1 MSFGTEILFILLLA
15 LLVLGPKRL
24 QTTLAQIARAKAQFE
39 NATHSF
45 KSQLAAELDEA
56 PRKAATSRA
65 VVFCASLARISS
77 PITARHTRLSSTTP
91 AVISCSTA

>member
-1 MSFGTEILFILLLA
+1 VSFGTEILFILLLA

-45 KSQLAAELDEA
+45 KSQLAAELAEA
-56 PRKAATSRA
+56 PPKVTSDGSHELVEALRSHREA
-65 VVFCASLARISS
+65 GHESIISDM
-77 PITARHTRLSSTTP
+77 LD
-91 AVISCSTA
+91 

>member
-1 MSFGTEILFILLLA
+1 MSFGTEILFIFLLA

-56 PRKAATSRA
+56 PRKAATDGLHELVGDST
-65 VVFCASLARISS
+65 ISS
-77 PITARHTRLSSTTP
+77 ES
-91 AVISCSTA
+91 

>member
-1 MSFGTEILFILLLA
+1 MSFGTEILFIFLLA

-45 KSQLAAELDEA
+45 KSHLAAEFDEA
-56 PRKAATSRA
+56 PRNGKTDGSHKLLRD
-65 VVFCASLARISS
+65 STISS
-77 PITARHTRLSSTTP
+77 ESRDK
-91 AVISCSTA
+91 

>member
-1 MSFGTEILFILLLA
+1 VSFGTEILFILLLA

-45 KSQLAAELDEA
+45 KSQLAAEFDEA
-56 PRKAATSRA
+56 PQEHRTDGPCELVEALRSHREAGHESI
-65 VVFCASLARISS
+65 ISDM
-77 PITARHTRLSSTTP
+77 LD
-91 AVISCSTA
+91 